1 MRGANAPPSTSKKG
15 GKMCNV
21 SEELL
26 KSLSISEIVDSRNE
40 EVLFLNDLFRQLGIK
55 YQIVYDEIPSKR
67 KWTNLIKYN
76 EKAQLLPP
84 YYLLFRPLREIKKI
98 LKEKL
103 RYNKSIE

>member
-1 MRGANAPPSTSKKG
+1 
-15 GKMCNV
+15 MCNI

-55 YQIVYDEIPSKR
+55 YQIVYDEIPTKR
-67 KWTNLIKYN
+67 RWLQLIRYN
-76 EKAQLLPP
+76 EKAASLPP
-84 YYLLFRPLREIKKI
+84 YYLLFRPLREIKTL
-98 LKEKL
+98 LKEKV